1 MQPKAKK
8 LIFITILLTGCIITS
23 LISTN
28 DEAKTLPVSSL
39 PQSAQGA
46 VTSKA
51 AQTKTVR
58 VQVSGA
64 VLEPGIYDVHAS
76 RRVEEAIA
84 AAGGMTENA
93 DSERVNL
100 VRKVRDGMQIRVPVQ
115 KAARTSR
122 TQRKSAQAKSG
133 LSESASKKYG
143 SAKAGSGRNNS
154 MMQNVRIN
162 SASCSS
168 CRVLVLRWRS
178 ALWKQEKAG
187 VSPVRMICCVC
198 RESVKLSWQSCVIMW
213 RWISAAENTL
223 STIIFTVHAALYIIL
238 SFVYRATVR
247 RAAACCLFRTA
258 GCSAGRSGAFERAQ
272 TGWL

>member
-8 LIFITILLTGCIITS
+8 IIFIAVLLTGCIITN

-46 VTSKA
+46 VASKA
-51 AQTKTVR
+51 AQAKTVR

-64 VLEPGIYDVHAS
+64 VLEPGIYDVPAS
-76 RRVEEAIA
+76 CRVEEAIA
-84 AAGGMTENA
+84 SAGGMTENA

-115 KAARTSR
+115 KAARTGR

-133 LSESASKKYG
+133 LGESASGKSG

-162 SASCSS
+162 SASARELQQLPGIGPALAQRIVDTRSRGRFTS
-168 CRVLVLRWRS
+168 AEDLLRVPGIGKAKLAKLRDYV
-178 ALWKQEKAG
+178 E
-187 VSPVRMICCVC
+187 VD
-198 RESVKLSWQSCVIMW
+198 
-213 RWISAAENTL
+213 
-223 STIIFTVHAALYIIL
+223 
-238 SFVYRATVR
+238 
-247 RAAACCLFRTA
+247 
-258 GCSAGRSGAFERAQ
+258 
-272 TGWL
+272 

>member
-1 MQPKAKK
+1 MQAKSKK
-8 LIFITILLTGCIITS
+8 LIFIAVLLTGCIITS

-28 DEAKTLPVSSL
+28 DKAKTLPVSSL
-39 PQSAQGA
+39 PQSAQAKA
-46 VTSKA
+46 VQA
-51 AQTKTVR
+51 KTVR

-64 VLEPGIYDVHAS
+64 VLEPGIYDVPAS
-76 RRVEEAIA
+76 CRVEEAIA
-84 AAGGMTENA
+84 AAGGLTENA

-162 SASCSS
+162 SASAGELQQLPGIGPALAQRIIETRNSGRFTS
-168 CRVLVLRWRS
+168 ADDLLRVPGIGKAKLAKLRDYV
-178 ALWKQEKAG
+178 E
-187 VSPVRMICCVC
+187 VD
-198 RESVKLSWQSCVIMW
+198 
-213 RWISAAENTL
+213 
-223 STIIFTVHAALYIIL
+223 
-238 SFVYRATVR
+238 
-247 RAAACCLFRTA
+247 
-258 GCSAGRSGAFERAQ
+258 
-272 TGWL
+272 

>member
-1 MQPKAKK
+1 MQAKSKK
-8 LIFITILLTGCIITS
+8 LIFIAVLLTGCIITS

-28 DEAKTLPVSSL
+28 DKAKALPGDGIQ
-39 PQSAQGA
+39 QSAQSA

-51 AQTKTVR
+51 AQAKTVR

-76 RRVEEAIA
+76 CRVEEAIA

-100 VRKVRDGMQIRVPVQ
+100 VRKVRDGMQIRVPVK

-162 SASCSS
+162 SASARELQQLPGIGPALAQRIVETRKGGRFTSADDLL
-168 CRVLVLRWRS
+168 RVPGIGKAKLAKLRDYV
-178 ALWKQEKAG
+178 E
-187 VSPVRMICCVC
+187 VD
-198 RESVKLSWQSCVIMW
+198 
-213 RWISAAENTL
+213 
-223 STIIFTVHAALYIIL
+223 
-238 SFVYRATVR
+238 
-247 RAAACCLFRTA
+247 
-258 GCSAGRSGAFERAQ
+258 
-272 TGWL
+272 